1 MIGSKIASADAT
13 RKLALNIKVAHA
25 QAMKT

>member
-1 MIGSKIASADAT
+1 MIGSKIASAEAI
-13 RKLALNIKVAHA
+13 RKLALNIKVAQA